1 MYLPLLEDNHD
12 NKEKIMSTN
21 PLIDQEFT
29 IAIGDTMEDIVKF
42 LKKKDYNVFVAIAAL
57 EIAKQN
63 LITETVKKFRVEK
76 IHE

>member
-1 MYLPLLEDNHD
+1 
-12 NKEKIMSTN
+12 MSTN